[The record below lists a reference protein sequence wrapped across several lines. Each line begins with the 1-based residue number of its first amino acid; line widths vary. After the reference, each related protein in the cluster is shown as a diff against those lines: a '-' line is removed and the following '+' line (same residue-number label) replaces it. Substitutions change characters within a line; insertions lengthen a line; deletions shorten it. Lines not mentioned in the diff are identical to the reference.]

1 MGIADRYKLVSE
13 EVKQTCENAGRPE
26 DSVLLLAVSKTV
38 GLDGVSQA
46 IVAGCEDFGENRP
59 DQLMEKHAAFPSVRW
74 HFIGNVQSRR
84 IKDIVPCAHM
94 IHSVH
99 ELKHAHKIDEEARKL
114 DKVQNV
120 LIEVNVSGEE
130 SKSGI
135 SPQEASDFL
144 AECLKLSNLR
154 VCGLMTMA
162 PQGDL
167 SMAQRCFAGLAQLL
181 DLLREESFSD
191 CEDKREAFTQLS
203 MGMSEDW
210 VEAIH
215 EGSTTVRIGRAIFS
229 DDF

>member
-1 MGIADRYKLVSE
+1 MGIAERYKLVSE
-13 EVKQTCENAGRPE
+13 EVRQTCESAGRPE

-38 GLDGVSQA
+38 DIEGVSQA

-59 DQLMEKHAAFPSVRW
+59 EQLMEKHAAFPSVRW

-99 ELKHAHKIDEEARKL
+99 ELKHARKIDEEARKL

-144 AECLKLSNLR
+144 AECLQLPNVR

-167 SMAQRCFAGLAQLL
+167 SAAQRCFAGLAQLL
-181 DLLREESFSD
+181 DLLREEAFAE
-191 CEDKREAFTQLS
+191 CEEKREAFTQLS

-215 EGSTTVRIGRAIFS
+215 EGSTIVRIGRAIFS
-229 DDF
+229 DEF